1 MANDSR
7 VEVEL
12 VAKTDQFDAALQK
25 SEKTAK
31 TALDGVAQAGQ
42 SSAKSNQSANVIYG
56 EMARGWIDAHEA
68 ATKASESTRKFGASA
83 GLAAAFSEMF
93 NERLGNTTRAAKGV
107 ESAVK
112 QMTTSL
118 LAGNVEGAGMGFT
131 RMALSMAMITPV
143 MTASLVGVAALTVG
157 LALLGNEAMKSGERA
172 RDIANA
178 YVLVGRG
185 AELSKPHL
193 DVANS
198 QLREMGTYKD
208 DVAAIQSAIAGIPLA
223 SEGTRESLTQ
233 LARVYAEVSK
243 KEPAEAA
250 QELAKAFAGGVGP
263 LREFADRLNLLGPEE
278 KKAMDV
284 AAATNNTFAAQE
296 IVVRAL
302 NARFSVQIQHLKELE
317 VRYRALQGT
326 LPGMVMYMFGFL
338 ERFNKSTA
346 PLPPAGPAAPPK
358 EDADR
363 AALEARYNR
372 TLIER
377 RALEQDLRALERLR
391 KEATSESRR
400 DEIDAL
406 IEIARRKREGAEQ
419 NLGVSTFQQAE
430 IAIARFRAA
439 HAADTAGIARF
450 EAQTWKKIS
459 EDHDLSA
466 QARTD
471 AEKRYLAA
479 RAQMATAGRGDA
491 LAQFKI
497 ETDLARQGSLER
509 VMAGEK
515 ELEAAK
521 RIFGAKSSQALE
533 AEKRYT
539 EAFRA
544 YERERTEET
553 IAQANIRQVKR
564 LNELDLA
571 EREVQFR
578 RQIGII
584 TASEEAAQLR
594 VAAQQRYDI
603 QLKTLQDELA
613 LQRQRPEEVRRINLE
628 IEKLHGEHRLR
639 LQQINN
645 QARLETINQYR
656 QIVGPIQ
663 ASFASVAQG
672 LLTGQMTAMQAL
684 AQIGQ
689 AALGS
694 LINFAMEWLS
704 RWVMAQILGA
714 ATDSAISTTQ
724 NIGKVMQHAA
734 VAGAAAYASTA
745 AIPIVGPFL
754 APGVAKQAYATTAAF
769 AGMVIP
775 FAERGFD
782 VDSEGLAYLHK
793 KEMVLPQQYADMVR
807 QMAGGAGAQ
816 AGPLIGAISF
826 GYKGRWSRREML
838 ESADMIAEAVATRV
852 RGFDPRLRFETNQ
865 PNRNA

>member
-131 RMALSMAMITPV
+131 RMALSMAMITPM

-157 LALLGNEAMKSGERA
+157 LVLLGNEALKSGERA
-172 RDIANA
+172 RDIANSYA
-178 YVLVGRG
+178 LVGRSS
-185 AELSKPHL
+185 ELSQPHL
-193 DVANS
+193 DITNK
-198 QLREMGTYKD
+198 QLREMGTYNA
-208 DVAAIQSAIAGIPLA
+208 DVAAIHVEIGRIGIA
-223 SEGTRESLTQ
+223 SEATRESLKQ
-233 LARVYAEVSK
+233 LARAYAEASG

-250 QELAKAFAGGVGP
+250 AELAKAFSGGVGP
-263 LREFADRLNLLGPEE
+263 LREFLDRLNLLTPEE
-278 KKAMDV
+278 KKTMDV
-284 AAATNNTFAAQE
+284 AAATNNVFVAQE
-296 IVVRAL
+296 IAL
-302 NARFSVQIQHLKELE
+302 RVLNTRFAPVIENLKVMEA
-317 VRYRALQGT
+317 RYRSLQST
-326 LPGMVMYMFGFL
+326 LPGFAMYVFGFL
-338 ERFNKSTA
+338 DRFNRSTGPVA
-346 PLPPAGPAAPPK
+346 ATPPQPSK
-358 EDADR
+358 EDFDR
-363 AALEARYNR
+363 AALEARYNKV
-372 TLIER
+372 LIER
-377 RALEQDLRALERLR
+377 RGLEQDLRALEKLR
-391 KEATSESRR
+391 KEATSETRR

-406 IEIARRKREGAEQ
+406 IEVARRKREASDQ
-419 NLGVSTFQQAE
+419 NLGTSTFQQAE
-430 IAIARFRAA
+430 MAISKFRAT

-509 VMAGEK
+509 VMAAEK

-553 IAQANIRQVKR
+553 ISQANIRQVKR

-578 RQIGII
+578 RQLGII

-594 VAAQQRYDI
+594 VAAQQRYEI

-694 LINFAMEWLS
+694 LISFAMDWLS
-704 RWVMAQILGA
+704 RWVLAQILGA

-782 VDSEGLAYLHK
+782 VDGEGLAYLHK

-807 QMAGGAGAQ
+807 QMAGGGGQHGA
-816 AGPLIGAISF
+816 PLIGAISF
-826 GYKGRWSRREML
+826 GYKGKWSRREML
-838 ESADMIAEAVATRV
+838 ESADMIAEAVASRV

-865 PNRNA
+865 PNRQS